1 MLAVQLKR
9 TVNINN
15 DVANN
20 QPSCKQDCRDVVNIS
35 VFFDGTGNN
44 EDADKKEK
52 KWSNPARLWRNART
66 HSDKNEAKNDYAIY
80 VSGVGTRFN
89 AELNIFQRA
98 ISDFQDHYSLLGM
111 GVGLGGD
118 D

>member
-35 VFFDGTGNN
+35 VFLMVL
-44 EDADKKEK
+44 EIMRMLIKKK
-52 KWSNPARLWRNART
+52 KMVQSCPFMA
-66 HSDKNEAKNDYAIY
+66 
-80 VSGVGTRFN
+80 
-89 AELNIFQRA
+89 
-98 ISDFQDHYSLLGM
+98 
-111 GVGLGGD
+111 
-118 D
+118 

>member
-52 KWSNPARLWRNART
+52 NGPILPV
-66 HSDKNEAKNDYAIY
+66 Y
-80 VSGVGTRFN
+80 GVMLEHIVIKTKQKM
-89 AELNIFQRA
+89 IMQ
-98 ISDFQDHYSLLGM
+98 YMSLVLEPDLM
-111 GVGLGGD
+111 LS
-118 D
+118 